1 MANAANSGD
10 IRLARHIINR
20 LIDELNAILSGDL
33 VGIYLYGSLVS
44 GDFAIVVS
52 DIDLVVAL
60 ERDLNARQFQSLQ
73 MMHARVVSDHPDWYD
88 RLELAYISRRALK
101 TFRYAASTIGII
113 SPGEPFHLIQAG
125 EDWLISWYDLRQN
138 GIAMQGPPI
147 QTLIDPIPV
156 SDWLD
161 AIREHICAYHRSV
174 QDAADIM
181 YLSYIVLT
189 VARGV
194 YTLAHGQAAS
204 KVKAAAWARQNS
216 PRWSGLIARALQW
229 RSGATEDSPPI
240 AQLRTE
246 VKHYL
251 DEILP
256 EATCHGKGALPN

>member
-1 MANAANSGD
+1 MANAADSGD
-10 IRLARHIINR
+10 IRLAQHIINR

-44 GDFAIVVS
+44 GDFDIAIS
-52 DIDLVVAL
+52 DIDLAVAL
-60 ERDLNARQFQSLQ
+60 ARDLSTRQFQSLQ
-73 MMHARVVSDHPDWYD
+73 TMHARVVSDYPAWDD

-101 TFRYAASTIGII
+101 TFRHAASTIGII

-125 EDWLISWYDLRQN
+125 DDWLISWYDLRRN
-138 GIAMQGPPI
+138 GIALQGPPI
-147 QTLIDPIPV
+147 QSLIDPIPTG
-156 SDWLD
+156 DWLN
-161 AIREHICAYHRSV
+161 AVRAHICAYHGSV
-174 QDAADIM
+174 KDAADIM

-204 KVKAAAWARQNS
+204 KVKAAAWAMQNF

-229 RSGATEDSPPI
+229 RSGATEDSPPL
-240 AQLRTE
+240 AQLRAE

-251 DEILP
+251 DDVLP
-256 EATCHGKGALPN
+256 EASCPGEASLTD

>member
-1 MANAANSGD
+1 MANAEHSGD
-10 IRLARHIINR
+10 LRLARHIIDR
-20 LIDELNAILSGDL
+20 LISELNVILSDDL

-44 GDFAIVVS
+44 GDFDIAVS

-60 ERDLNARQFQSLQ
+60 ARDLNARQFQSLQ
-73 MMHARVVSDHPDWYD
+73 AMHARVVGDHPDWDD

-101 TFRYAASTIGII
+101 TFRDVESTIGII

-125 EDWLISWYDLRQN
+125 EDWLISWYDLRRN
-138 GIAMQGPPI
+138 GIALQGPPI
-147 QTLIDPIPV
+147 QTLIDPIPAR
-156 SDWLD
+156 DWLE
-161 AIREHICAYHRSV
+161 AVRAHICAYHRSV
-174 QDAADIM
+174 TDAADIM

-204 KVKAAAWARQNS
+204 KVKAAAWARRRF
-216 PRWSGLIARALQW
+216 PRWSGLIARSLQW

-240 AQLRTE
+240 AQLRAE

-251 DEILP
+251 DDILP
-256 EATCHGKGALPN
+256 EASCRGEEALTD